1 VYSEDTLGDDFR
13 DVRQVVFPGDTRRLM
28 DMRRTGNVEAV
39 AGGAQPTH
47 LAAKLSNTL
56 SQSNS
61 IYDTYTPVQL
71 TAVRNVDQARE
82 IGRREPLAEAVIR
95 EQKENKSRNFP
106 TEAPDPG
113 SELASKPMSK
123 RKAKG

>member
-1 VYSEDTLGDDFR
+1 MYSEDTLGDDFR

-106 TEAPDPG
+106 TPAPISE
-113 SELASKPMSK
+113 SELRCEQVSTK
-123 RKAKG
+123 RAKS